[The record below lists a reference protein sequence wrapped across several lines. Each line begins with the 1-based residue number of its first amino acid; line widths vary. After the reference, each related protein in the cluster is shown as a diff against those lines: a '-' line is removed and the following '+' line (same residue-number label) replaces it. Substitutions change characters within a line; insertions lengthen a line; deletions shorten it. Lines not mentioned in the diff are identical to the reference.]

1 MGDVRQENNEENEK
15 EKEITRELFS
25 NREELASHSRYAQEK
40 RIAALIASGEAE
52 KLEEILAGVQDT
64 KVGKMSRNSFRQQ
77 LYAVSVGIA
86 LATRA
91 AMDGGMNEQEAYT
104 RSDIYI
110 READACTMPEQLW
123 RLYVRMAADFARQVR
138 AVRQQGAGFTEPV
151 EAAVDYILRHL
162 HYEISLKEIADH
174 AGLSETYFSALFKK
188 ETGETVSTFIQ
199 QSRVREAES
208 LLRYSEYSLMEIA
221 EYLGFCSQSHF
232 SKTFRRYAGVTPGQ
246 YRREHFKRIW

>member
-1 MGDVRQENNEENEK
+1 M
-15 EKEITRELFS
+15 
-25 NREELASHSRYAQEK
+25 
-40 RIAALIASGEAE
+40 
-52 KLEEILAGVQDT
+52 
-64 KVGKMSRNSFRQQ
+64 
-77 LYAVSVGIA
+77 
-86 LATRA
+86 
-91 AMDGGMNEQEAYT
+91 
-104 RSDIYI
+104 
-110 READACTMPEQLW
+110 
-123 RLYVRMAADFARQVR
+123 
-138 AVRQQGAGFTEPV
+138 
-151 EAAVDYILRHL
+151 DYILRHL